1 MLADTSA
8 LIAVL
13 LLNGVR
19 INAGVNV
26 TEDEGA
32 RRWGTCKAD
41 HQTQVTVGS

>member
-1 MLADTSA
+1 MVADTSA

-19 INAGVNV
+19 INAGANV
-26 TEDEGA
+26 TEDEVA
-32 RRWGTCKAD
+32 RRRGTCKAG